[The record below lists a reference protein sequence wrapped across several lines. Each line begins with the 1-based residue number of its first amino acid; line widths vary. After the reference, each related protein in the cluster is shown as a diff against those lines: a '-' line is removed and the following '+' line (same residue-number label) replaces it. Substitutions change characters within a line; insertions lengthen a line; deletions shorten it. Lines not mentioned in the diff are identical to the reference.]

1 MRGGANGVLCIGGTY
16 PLPLSVSLKPPSH
29 HLHHHY
35 HDDNLEED
43 EDDGDFYESIRASV
57 LAHSLVGSV

>member
-1 MRGGANGVLCIGGTY
+1 MLCIGGTN

-29 HLHHHY
+29 HLRHHY
-35 HDDNLEED
+35 QDDNL

>member
-1 MRGGANGVLCIGGTY
+1 MWGGANGVLCIGGTN

-29 HLHHHY
+29 HLRHHY
-35 HDDNLEED
+35 QDDNL